1 MLQSLQDKRVPT
13 LIVYVLSVLVPV
25 YLLLPSVKWCSK
37 SYLFIASAF
46 SNLLL
51 SWKWISTCF
60 WFGKRVR
67 LAVVGPVIY
76 AWDSVP
82 FDHCSIKW
90 NTFVFQ
96 HDTQVKLE
104 YSILL
109 LLHKQK
115 NGFTRFVR
123 TSKKRKGDME
133 SFQENKSGDS
143 GLWSVCSLHLQQR
156 QINKCCH
163 KTHAFRMDL
172 GSAIRLLS
180 PRGYFNLAYILSHTI
195 LQTMFTTLTNMGSTE
210 KNIENQVGKE
220 NG

>member
-1 MLQSLQDKRVPT
+1 MLQSLQDKRVRRMST
-13 LIVYVLSVLVPV
+13 LVVYVLSVLVPL

-37 SYLFIASAF
+37 SYLFIASTF

-60 WFGKRVR
+60 WFGEHRH

-96 HDTQVKLE
+96 HDTQVNLE
-104 YSILL
+104 SSILL
-109 LLHKQK
+109 LLHRQK
-115 NGFTRFVR
+115 ICSPVLYGLV
-123 TSKKRKGDME
+123 RKGDME
-133 SFQENKSGDS
+133 SFPENKSGDS
-143 GLWSVCSLHLQQR
+143 GFWSVCSLHLQQR

-163 KTHAFRMDL
+163 KTPAFRMDL
-172 GSAIRLLS
+172 GSAICPLS

-195 LQTMFTTLTNMGSTE
+195 L
-210 KNIENQVGKE
+210 
-220 NG
+220 